1 MAQSIN
7 DPRRWLTYVPHSFE
21 RLSPLYAHLYAR
33 MQQDPEIFALLDLI
47 EKNQPIPV
55 LFFSVISFLVLAAP
69 EQAFAHFYPTLHPFT
84 RPVHEAYPVFR
95 QFCLTHQQ
103 ELRSLLPVARL
114 QTNEVARCAQL
125 LPAFTLVFQRGGA
138 QPLAQVELGT
148 SAGLNLLWDRYR
160 YRYRSQAAIPQV
172 LGNLDAPVLIPC
184 QLQGV
189 HRPPL
194 PFSLPAVAQRVGI
207 DLAPL
212 NLHAEEDVRWLRACI
227 WPEER
232 ERSRR
237 LEATLAF
244 ARQQE
249 LPILKGDA
257 CELLPPL
264 LSQIPLE
271 QTLCVWHSFALNQ
284 GPAHVRERI
293 DAQLRG
299 ASQERTIYRIA
310 LEADPLRG
318 GPPRLELLTYRAGA
332 LVQSEWLATCSFHGE
347 EMEWLAAGTEMLTG
361 LDHPLEKGKDT
372 TRDMQTGKDD

>member
-1 MAQSIN
+1 MSEPIN
-7 DPRRWLTYVPHSFE
+7 DPRSWLTYVPHSFE
-21 RLSPLYAHLYAR
+21 RLSPLYAHLYAQ
-33 MQQDPEIFALLDLI
+33 MQQNPEIFALLDRI

-55 LFFSVISFLVLAAP
+55 LFFSVISFLLLAEP
-69 EQAFAHFYPTLHPFT
+69 EQELARFYPTLHTPA
-84 RPVHEAYPVFR
+84 RPAHEAYPVFR

-103 ELRSLLPVARL
+103 ALGALLPVARL

-125 LPAFTLVFQRGGA
+125 LPAFALVFQRGRY
-138 QPLAQVELGT
+138 QPLAMVELGT

-160 YRYRSQAAIPQV
+160 YCYQAGRPWL
-172 LGNLDAPVLIPC
+172 LGDLDSPVLISC
-184 QLQGV
+184 RLQGA

-194 PFSLPAVAQRVGI
+194 PFPMPTIAQRVGI

-212 NLHAEEDVRWLRACI
+212 AVHAEEDVRWLRACI

-232 ERSRR
+232 ERYQR
-237 LEATLAF
+237 LKAALTF

-249 LPILKGDA
+249 LSIIKGDA

-284 GPAHVRERI
+284 GPTHVRARI
-293 DAQLRG
+293 DMQLRV
-299 ASQERTIYRIA
+299 ASQERTIFRIS

-318 GPPRLELLTYRAGA
+318 GPPRLELLTYRDGGLA
-332 LVQSEWLATCSFHGE
+332 QSEWLATCSFHGE
-347 EMEWLAAGTEMLTG
+347 EMEWLA
-361 LDHPLEKGKDT
+361 
-372 TRDMQTGKDD
+372 QTV